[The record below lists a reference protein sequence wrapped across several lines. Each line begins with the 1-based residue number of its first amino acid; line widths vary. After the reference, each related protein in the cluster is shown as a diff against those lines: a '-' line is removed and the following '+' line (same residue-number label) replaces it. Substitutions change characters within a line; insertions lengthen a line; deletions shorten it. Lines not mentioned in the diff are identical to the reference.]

1 MPRTKPIVAEGER
14 VSSET
19 VVPWRFTAADYHRM
33 GKADIFRPDDR
44 VELIEGVVFRMSP
57 IGDPHAGRVIVL
69 TQVFSLRLG
78 ERAYVSVQNAVR
90 LSEYSEPEPDLV
102 IMRLPDAGEPVRAP
116 HPHDIL
122 LLIEVSD
129 TTLSFDRDTKVPL
142 YAQAGIPEVWLLDIQ
157 GDRLRVYRDPIDG
170 EYRSITV
177 LVRGDSV
184 TLTAFPDITLTVDEI
199 LG

>member
-1 MPRTKPIVAEGER
+1 MVKVNEASTA
-14 VSSET
+14 T
-19 VVPWRFTAADYHRM
+19 VRPWRFTAADYHRV
-33 GKADIFRPDDR
+33 GKAGIFQPDDR
-44 VELIEGVVFRMSP
+44 VELIDGEIIRMSP

-69 TQVFSLRLG
+69 NRIFSLKLG

-90 LSEYSEPEPDLV
+90 LSEHSEPEPDLV
-102 IMRLPDAGEPVRAP
+102 IMRLPNAGESVRAP
-116 HPHDIL
+116 HPQDIL

-129 TTLSFDRDTKVPL
+129 STLSFDRDTKVPL
-142 YAQAGIPEVWLLDIQ
+142 YAQAGIPEVWLLDLP
-157 GDRLRVYRDPIDG
+157 GDRLRVYREPSDG

-177 LVRGDSV
+177 LARGESI

>member
-1 MPRTKPIVAEGER
+1 MELVKDATT
-14 VSSET
+14 ET

-33 GKADIFRPDDR
+33 GEAGIFHHDDR
-44 VELIEGVVFRMSP
+44 VELIEGEILRMSP
-57 IGDPHAGRVIVL
+57 IGDRHAGRVIVL
-69 TQVFSLRLG
+69 NRVFSLRLG

-90 LSEYSEPEPDLV
+90 LSEHSEPEPDLV

-116 HPHDIL
+116 HPQDIL

-142 YAQAGIPEVWLLDIQ
+142 YAQAGIPEVWLLDLQ

-170 EYRSITV
+170 EYRSISV

-184 TLTAFPDITLTVDEI
+184 TLMAFPDVTLTVEEI